1 MKFFKVLII
10 LFGLVPGFFS
20 SGGAQDMRSI
30 YKIESL
36 FLYNFTKH
44 IKWETGENTVFT
56 VGVYGNS
63 TAFEEMKV
71 NLGNKMAWG
80 NKINVKQISSPAEV
94 HECQI
99 VFMPKSN
106 SNKISNFISQ
116 CDFTNTLLVTEEDF
130 MDQGAS
136 ISFVLVNSKLS
147 FKINKARL
155 EESGLKVS
163 NSLLSLGISA

>member
-1 MKFFKVLII
+1 MKFFKSFII
-10 LFGLVPGFFS
+10 LIGLIPVFLS
-20 SGGAQDMRSI
+20 SGGAQDMRSL

-44 IKWETGENTVFT
+44 IKWEEGANSVFT
-56 VGVYGNS
+56 VGVYGNNK
-63 TAFEEMKV
+63 AYEEMKT

-80 NKINVKQISSPAEV
+80 NKINVKQISSPAEAK
-94 HECQI
+94 ECQI

-106 SNKISNFISQ
+106 SNKVSNFISQ
-116 CDFTNTLLVTEEDF
+116 CDYTNTLLVTEEDF
-130 MDQGAS
+130 MEQGAG

-155 EESGLKVS
+155 QESGLKVS